1 MFVLITGAAGGLG
14 RVFAMECA
22 RRGYDLFLTDIN
34 YSGLLL
40 IRKGIENHYPVRVLI
55 RACDLTD
62 AEDVDGLFSL
72 ALEESVHFGMLLNIA
87 GIDFEGG
94 FLDRSTEAIIKIV
107 QVNVEAT
114 LRITHRVLAR
124 RPPNTP
130 FYIVFVSSLAS
141 FYPMPLKATYAA
153 SKSFLREFSFALD
166 RELGPLGVKVLTLCP
181 GGLPTTDTAL
191 QGIAAQGFWG
201 TVTTNRLEQVT
212 RKTITYVL
220 KGRSLYVPGF
230 LNRNLALLGA
240 LIPKK
245 TIAGLIF
252 SRWSRAQSRWLLPEK
267 AG

>member
-14 RVFAMECA
+14 RAFAMECA

-40 IRKGIENHYPVRVLI
+40 IRQGINNHYPVRVLI
-55 RACDLTD
+55 RTCDLTD

-72 ALEESVHFGMLLNIA
+72 VLEKNVHFGMLLNIA
-87 GIDFEGG
+87 GIDFEGA
-94 FLDRSTEAIIKIV
+94 FLDRSAEAIVKIV

-114 LRITHRVLAR
+114 LRITHRMLALR
-124 RPPNTP
+124 HPNTP
-130 FYIVFVSSLAS
+130 FYMVFVSSLAS

-153 SKSFLREFSFALD
+153 SKSILRKFSCALG

-191 QGIAAQGFWG
+191 QGIKAQGFWG

-220 KGRSLYVPGF
+220 KGHSLYVPGF
-230 LNRNLALLGA
+230 LNRTLALLGA

-245 TIAGLIF
+245 MIARLIF
-252 SRWSRAQSRWLLPEK
+252 SRWSRARSKWLLPEK